1 MRRSVESCQN
11 GTDASPS
18 TTLVMVRIATPLLKQ
33 EMLADL
39 RELIAAID
47 RRVPYLERDGA
58 SRIAQEAAIL
68 RQQANTLITEI
79 EATLEPPDDI
89 E

>member
-1 MRRSVESCQN
+1 VRRGVESCQN

-18 TTLVMVRIATPLLKQ
+18 TALVMVRIATPLLKQ

-58 SRIAQEAAIL
+58 GRIAQEAAIL

-79 EATLEPPDDI
+79 EATLEPPEDL

>member
-1 MRRSVESCQN
+1 
-11 GTDASPS
+11 
-18 TTLVMVRIATPLLKQ
+18 MVRTATPLLKQ

-58 SRIAQEAAIL
+58 GRIAHEAAIL

-79 EATLEPPDDI
+79 EATLEPP
-89 E
+89 EALE